1 LSNEKLNLYKKIL
14 EMHMPGK
21 YWKARKGEKL
31 LQKRREELDWILSF
45 ARADFSSTETPET
58 KELRKRLGGFL
69 LGASFPEG
77 ISADYLKRLQ
87 AHVRKRIQT
96 IVDSSL
102 NFWRNQDLWHVTTW
116 LSLKMDPVKAVMGV
130 PEDDAWDR
138 FILKLSPRTTAGPSL
153 NYGKALIDL
162 RLAELI
168 GDLNLQPSR
177 FRVCSK
183 CQSYFYQPT
192 KREKNYCSPQC
203 AGAARQARYEERKR
217 VRRLG

>member
-1 LSNEKLNLYKKIL
+1 
-14 EMHMPGK
+14 MPGK

-31 LQKRREELDWILSF
+31 LQKRREELDFMLSF
-45 ARADFSSTETPET
+45 ARADFSSTDIPET

-69 LGASFPEG
+69 QGDSFPGG

-96 IVDSSL
+96 IVNQSAGWA
-102 NFWRNQDLWHVTTW
+102 WRGLELWKVTTS
-116 LSLKMDPVKAVMGV
+116 LSLKMDPVKTMGV
-130 PEDDAWDR
+130 PSDDEYDR
-138 FILKLSPRTTAGPSL
+138 FFLKLTPRTTAGPSL
-153 NYGKALIDL
+153 NYGKALFDL

-192 KREKNYCSPQC
+192 KRAKNFCSPQC
-203 AGAARQARYEERKR
+203 AGAARQARYEQRKR
-217 VRRLG
+217 RRGVMLD